1 MRNAS
6 FGGFGEP
13 SNMDNQQAE
22 TFEEY
27 SIENRGGSQGD
38 VLFGTRS
45 GHLGYRWVLQVEEFE
60 GTDILNVLGGLRF
73 ACSTLQDPPS
83 KKLRVGHPLRP
94 CVNSWHGKLSTSD
107 PHFMAFR
114 E

>member
-27 SIENRGGSQGD
+27 SIENRGGQPEGCF
-38 VLFGTRS
+38 VQVYVRI
-45 GHLGYRWVLQVEEFE
+45 LGIKA
-60 GTDILNVLGGLRF
+60 ILNVLGGLDV
-73 ACSTLQDPPS
+73 ACSTLQDLPS
-83 KKLRVGHPLRP
+83 KKLKV
-94 CVNSWHGKLSTSD
+94 
-107 PHFMAFR
+107 AFFYASKAAIR
-114 E
+114 NVPAGLDFA

>member
-38 VLFGTRS
+38 VLSSDTRYK
-45 GHLGYRWVLQVEEFE
+45 GHLERA
-60 GTDILNVLGGLRF
+60 R
-73 ACSTLQDPPS
+73 
-83 KKLRVGHPLRP
+83 
-94 CVNSWHGKLSTSD
+94 
-107 PHFMAFR
+107 
-114 E
+114 

>member
-1 MRNAS
+1 MAC
-6 FGGFGEP
+6 
-13 SNMDNQQAE
+13 
-22 TFEEY
+22 
-27 SIENRGGSQGD
+27 SILY
-38 VLFGTRS
+38 LFGT
-45 GHLGYRWVLQVEEFE
+45 LGYRWVLQVEEFE

-83 KKLRVGHPLRP
+83 INPRVGHPPWL
-94 CVNSWHGKLSTSD
+94 NSFCYALTAAIRSGHRARGKLSTSD